1 MNILKNILV
10 GILIGVA
17 NIIPGVSG
25 GTMALSLGVY
35 EDIIYSINHLF
46 KEFKKSMKILIPLG
60 IGIVLAVLLLSKLI
74 AVCFENFPIN
84 TTSVFVGLIIGALPM
99 LFNKV
104 KGEKINITNIIC
116 FLVGFALICSMAFLG
131 EGSESTTFPTTNLIV
146 ILLIGVIAS
155 ATMIIPGVS
164 GSMILALLGFYLPI
178 INTINV
184 FIEKMLKFDIF
195 NAWNEI
201 FILTFFGLGVIIG
214 VIVLARIIELMFNK
228 FKIPTFYVIIGI
240 IVASPIVLLGNLNFV
255 GIGFL
260 DVVFMLISMAIGFV
274 VSIFLGEKN

>member
-1 MNILKNILV
+1 MDILKNILV
-10 GILIGVA
+10 GMLIGVA

-25 GTMALSLGVY
+25 GTLALSLGVY

-60 IGIVLAVLLLSKLI
+60 IGIVLAVLVLSKLI
-74 AVCFENFPIN
+74 AFCFDKYANY
-84 TTSVFVGLIIGALPM
+84 TTAVFVGLIIGALPM
-99 LFNKV
+99 LFKKV
-104 KGEKINITNIIC
+104 KGAKIDIRNIIC
-116 FLVGFALICSMAFLG
+116 FLVGFGLICSMAFLG
-131 EGSESTTFPTTNLIV
+131 EGSESTAFPSTNLI
-146 ILLIGVIAS
+146 ILLFIGIIAS

-164 GSMILALLGFYLPI
+164 GSMILAILGFYIPI

-184 FIEKMLKFDIF
+184 FVEKMLKLDIF

-214 VIVLARIIELMFNK
+214 IIVLARIIEIMFNK

-240 IVASPIVLLGNLNFV
+240 IVASPIVLLGSLNFT
-255 GIGFL
+255 GINFIG
-260 DVVFMLISMAIGFV
+260 VVLMLIYIAIGFAI
-274 VSIFLGEKN
+274 SMFLGEKN